1 MFCFSYFVTLLSD
14 FVEKMSLF
22 KYVQREEI
30 PKEEILPAACESL
43 KENTPECITVEEI
56 ESVQKSLEVD
66 KLQNKKRFVFGE
78 KEKEEIAK
86 FASEHGH
93 AAAVRKVKKK
103 LQTVTEST
111 IRPWVKRYK
120 ENLKEKR
127 KANKEVVGC
136 RARSEATG
144 YDHIP

>member
-1 MFCFSYFVTLLSD
+1 MFCFSYSVTLLSD
-14 FVEKMSLF
+14 FVEKVSLF
-22 KYVQREEI
+22 KYVQPEEI

-78 KEKEEIAK
+78 KEKQEIAK

-93 AAAVRKVKKK
+93 AAAVRKFKKK

-136 RARSEATG
+136 RARFEATG